1 MFGGNEA
8 RRAQFEKGDKRAS
21 APALR
26 AAAFGNRASD

>member
-21 APALR
+21 ALR
-26 AAAFGNRASD
+26 SCLREESE

>member
-21 APALR
+21 APRSCLR
-26 AAAFGNRASD
+26 EESE